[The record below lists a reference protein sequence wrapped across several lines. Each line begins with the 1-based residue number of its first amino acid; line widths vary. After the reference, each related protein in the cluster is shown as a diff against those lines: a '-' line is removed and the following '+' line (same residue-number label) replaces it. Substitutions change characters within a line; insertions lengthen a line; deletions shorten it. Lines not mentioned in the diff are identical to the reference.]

1 MKRVSVNSVDEGTRA
16 RLKHQTLLQEF
27 LQLQKEF
34 VSKKKKLQTV
44 NQRRETL
51 LAEVRF
57 LRQRYSYLSTIKS
70 RQPELEQD
78 SVQSQNPYLQSK
90 TVKPKNF
97 SINEA
102 GERRPSSLPGIDPYV
117 AHEEKGGRNRVDV
130 QALLRNEKSKNCSIN
145 GKRVRKKKISW
156 QDPVALKV

>member
-44 NQRRETL
+44 SQRRETL

-70 RQPELEQD
+70 RQPELGQD

-102 GERRPSSLPGIDPYV
+102 GERRPSSLPGINPYV
-117 AHEEKGGRNRVDV
+117 VHEERGGRNRVDV

-145 GKRVRKKKISW
+145 GKRVGKKKIS
-156 QDPVALKV
+156 VALKV